1 MAYFWGDEKL
11 ISCSFVTLQVLQ
23 SVAQSFGVDGII
35 RMDINYFQTADTSP
49 LHDLYLSLEC
59 SSSLANYRW
68 S

>member
-1 MAYFWGDEKL
+1 
-11 ISCSFVTLQVLQ
+11 
-23 SVAQSFGVDGII
+23 
-35 RMDINYFQTADTSP
+35 MDINYFQTADTSP